1 MASHMLSSR
10 RANAYSSFHPCRF
23 RARATIRRCSA
34 LGDSTG
40 FMCQRHDAP
49 KRENASRY
57 SRFASWL
64 RQISAI
70 SSGWFPLSVCTGSIS
85 LPHARR
91 AVFQSLRRSR
101 LNTSQHRAF
110 AGLCRIDVSARF
122 PCMLEQTRIGRE
134 LYTFHPPTYDS
145 AGFWCGFCLV
155 MVRSIPVPS
164 FLDTGSR
171 LVGSGSMLP
180 RVFGFLA
187 GAGVWSNRSLRH
199 WQDRSRRF
207 GS

>member
-101 LNTSQHRAF
+101 LNTSRHRAF
-110 AGLCRIDVSARF
+110 AGLCRIGVSARF
-122 PCMLEQTRIGRE
+122 PCMLEQTRIGM
-134 LYTFHPPTYDS
+134 D
-145 AGFWCGFCLV
+145 
-155 MVRSIPVPS
+155 RSDAVTRRTITAQCDP
-164 FLDTGSR
+164 LRT
-171 LVGSGSMLP
+171 LVGIVLHRSP
-180 RVFGFLA
+180 RSPGHGRARDAHAGPDFGAL
-187 GAGVWSNRSLRH
+187 S
-199 WQDRSRRF
+199 
-207 GS
+207 